1 MLILQSHMF
10 GWPSLSNVF
19 CCVQQGLGPQ
29 TLVCVYKLVI
39 VHPCDCDASLM
50 ASCANVPWHFRIQGA
65 PAQCWIAFLHRRCD
79 RWIVEATVLQC
90 WCKILP
96 VIDCPARWYLHA
108 SRRCLVG
115 QVACCWFK
123 VGPCIECI
131 DDIHIDVY
139 LYAHICTIYVCIN
152 VV

>member
-1 MLILQSHMF
+1 MF

-50 ASCANVPWHFRIQGA
+50 ASWRKCTLTFSNSRCASSMLDSLFTQTLRPLNRWSDCFAIVDAKFCRWLTALLGDTCTLRGGA
-65 PAQCWIAFLHRRCD
+65 WL
-79 RWIVEATVLQC
+79 
-90 WCKILP
+90 
-96 VIDCPARWYLHA
+96 
-108 SRRCLVG
+108 G

-139 LYAHICTIYVCIN
+139 LYAHICTIYVCM
-152 VV
+152 